1 MANSELLARLQAEIN
16 AIESGIDSSQSDAT
30 SKAESSSG
38 ESALLDD
45 RAMADKAF
53 KKIIA
58 LVNVSDRSERTIR
71 QRLQR
76 EDYDEVA
83 IEESVSRAKQY
94 GFIDDVR
101 FAEILIR
108 SRISQQKGSA
118 GIIRELSENGIQADE
133 VPGWPYDYP
142 VSYEEELNR
151 ALEVLNRKPPH
162 AKNKRDAAYRRLM
175 QKGYPSSV
183 ASSAARMWT
192 EQHSEWVF

>member
-76 EDYDEVA
+76 EAYDEVA